1 MSSALLLA
9 AFRRFAVLLGGVGS
23 ATVVL
28 SLAFGA
34 LAGYSLGRSIAIGL
48 YIVGSLLLLF
58 GFFIGN
64 RGPFRPRGES
74 FGFFAPRAVRGSTA
88 EERHEAI
95 NSSAVFVSLG
105 LVLIVL
111 GLVSDPAHKLF

>member
-1 MSSALLLA
+1 MLVEALRRFALLLA
-9 AFRRFAVLLGGVGS
+9 GVG
-23 ATVVL
+23 ATTVVL
-28 SLAFGA
+28 SLGLGA
-34 LAGYSLGRSIAIGL
+34 AAGYSLTRSIAIGL

-58 GFFIGN
+58 GFFVGN

-74 FGFFAPRAVRGSTA
+74 FGFFAPRSVRGSTV

-95 NSSAVFVSLG
+95 NSSAVFVTLG

-111 GLVSDPAHKLF
+111 GVASDPAHKLF